1 MEHCSSVTMMVPEYS
16 SAFQGLGH
24 LGCQVAT
31 DSLLSLWKPDVFCWI
46 IMKAITIATQILILN
61 LKPSIKFHSGTICH
75 LNFGAEL

>member
-1 MEHCSSVTMMVPEYS
+1 
-16 SAFQGLGH
+16 
-24 LGCQVAT
+24 VAT